1 MNNNNKFQTPT
12 SSIKSATHTRQLK
25 LQPFY
30 RRMTYGE
37 LKIVPQL
44 LLCGNWLERAGFFA
58 DDYVTVKVKNKKLVI
73 SLSATA
79 PGEKKI

>member
-1 MNNNNKFQTPT
+1 MNNNNKFQIPT
-12 SSIKSATHTRQLK
+12 SSMKSTIHIRQLK

-44 LLCGNWLERAGFFA
+44 LLCGNWLERAGFFPKQS
-58 DDYVTVKVKNKKLVI
+58 VTVVVKKGKLII
-73 SLSATA
+73 SA
-79 PGEKKI
+79 